1 MKYTRIGNFLIKK
14 LPREVA
20 DIGGIDATSGR
31 FIFLFAILFIGK
43 VLNKAFSRII
53 I

>member
-1 MKYTRIGNFLIKK
+1 LIKK

-20 DIGGIDATSGR
+20 DIGGIDATSER

-43 VLNKAFSRII
+43 ALNKAFSRII